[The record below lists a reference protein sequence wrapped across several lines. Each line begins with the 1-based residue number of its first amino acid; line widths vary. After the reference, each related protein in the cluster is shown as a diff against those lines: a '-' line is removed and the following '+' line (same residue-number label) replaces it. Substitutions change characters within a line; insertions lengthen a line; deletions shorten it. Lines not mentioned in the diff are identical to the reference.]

1 MTPPHS
7 RDSVTISLR
16 CGESRYLL
24 RATVPEDNSRSTYSR
39 NTLSAQKAIL
49 DLLHSQNPSPLPVPT
64 YLALDTSKSV
74 IPYSYILLSLPSVTA
89 SPSTLVTLSQ
99 ARQSVT
105 QAQALKLDLR
115 LGSYL
120 HQLHEV
126 QNDWFGTPAQE
137 KDGIWSWQE
146 AFTLLLENLLS
157 HAESHQDELGLSLPM
172 VELRQC
178 LSRAIGFFLFDDV
191 EVPSLVSFTDDEDAI
206 LVEIPGEN
214 TEQDPE
220 IIAFIGWE
228 HGLWGDPMMEATL
241 LEPNDAVL
249 EGYGGPLVVFPRQKT
264 KILWY
269 ALYAGLL
276 TILEGRGG
284 SDGVE
289 VARSLVA
296 NSVQKLKG
304 APCY

>member
-1 MTPPHS
+1 M
-7 RDSVTISLR
+7 
-16 CGESRYLL
+16 
-24 RATVPEDNSRSTYSR
+24 PEANSRSTYSR
-39 NTLSAQKAIL
+39 NTLLAQKAML
-49 DLLHSQNPSPLPVPT
+49 DLLHAQNPSPLPVPM

-74 IPYSYILLSLPSVTA
+74 IPYLYILLSLPSATA
-89 SPSTLVTLSQ
+89 SSSTLVTLSQ
-99 ARQSVT
+99 ARRSVT

-120 HQLHEV
+120 HQLHQV

-137 KDGIWSWQE
+137 KDRAWSWQE
-146 AFTLLLENLLS
+146 AFTLLLEDLLS
-157 HAESHQDELGLSLPM
+157 HVESHQDKLGLSLPM

-206 LVEIPGEN
+206 LVEIPFED
-214 TEQDPE
+214 TEQDSE

-241 LEPNDAVL
+241 MERNDAII

-276 TILEGRGG
+276 AIIEGRGG
-284 SDGVE
+284 PDGVE
-289 VARSLVA
+289 AARSLVA
-296 NSVQKLKG
+296 KSVQKLKG